1 MLVYPPG
8 WRHVRGR
15 HLTPAMSARH
25 IPIPHGDEMH
35 SERFTQPG
43 EIVRHRASAPPR
55 GRQAQR
61 PRGSGRPRSFLIG
74 TQDVLEGSDYDQ
86 TFTNTAGGALQPW
99 TLQATG
105 WLARLWMRVDYTT
118 TGGTALTADAPFILF
133 SSVQLNDVNN
143 EAIFG
148 PFDGYTWF
156 VTNKYGG
163 YYFSD
168 DPATNAVYTASATAG
183 TFILQVPLEIV
194 NRDPIGPVASVN
206 NTATITLIMQL
217 NTAVTGATAWSVRVR
232 GTQEF
237 YWEPRK
243 ADKQGRAIAG
253 APPASGTTQ
262 YWTQGS
268 VPVSA
273 AGVINQQLITGLGY
287 PFRQYLFMYRGAAG
301 ARSSGETNWPD
312 PLIGIKFEA
321 NFLLTQ
327 YTKADWQGAMSRE
340 YGYPATTMD
349 VRGAGAAGV
358 LPGKENGVYALNFNQ
373 DFFLQKPGGETRRS
387 YLVTSPGS
395 NFIFNGNM
403 GVAGNLYEVVNYV
416 APGGGQANR
425 QDTAA
430 LTGGQ

>member
-1 MLVYPPG
+1 M
-8 WRHVRGR
+8 
-15 HLTPAMSARH
+15 
-25 IPIPHGDEMH
+25 
-35 SERFTQPG
+35 
-43 EIVRHRASAPPR
+43 PPR
-55 GRQAQR
+55 TAVRPGARQAQGA
-61 PRGSGRPRSFLIG
+61 PRPRSFLIG
-74 TQDVLEGSDYDQ
+74 TQDVLEGGDYDQ
-86 TFTNTAGGALQPW
+86 TFTNTAGGSFQPW

-105 WLARLWMRVDYTT
+105 WLARLWIRVDYTST
-118 TGGTALTADAPFILF
+118 AGTLGADSPFTIF

-148 PFDGYTWF
+148 PFDGYTWYL
-156 VTNKYGG
+156 TNKYGG
-163 YYFSD
+163 YYYWD
-168 DPATNAVYTASATAG
+168 DPATNAVYTASGTAG
-183 TFILQVPLEIV
+183 TFILQIPLEIV

-206 NTATITLIMQL
+206 NTATLTLIMQL
-217 NTAVTGATAWSVRVR
+217 NAAATAFPSATAWSVRAR

-243 ADKQGRAIAG
+243 GDKQGRPIAG
-253 APPASGTTQ
+253 APPANGTTQ

-268 VPVSA
+268 IPIAA
-273 AGVINQQLITGLGY
+273 AGVINTQLITGLGY
-287 PFRQYLFMYRGAAG
+287 PFRQYAWVYRGTAG

-312 PLIGIKFEA
+312 PLIGLKYEA

-340 YGYPATTMD
+340 YGFPAATMD

-358 LPGKENGVYALNFNQ
+358 LPGKENGVYITNFNQ
-373 DFFLQKPGGETRRS
+373 DFFMQKPGAETRRG

-395 NFIFNGNM
+395 NFIINGNF

-416 APGGGQANR
+416 APGGGGGAGNAQAR
-425 QDTAA
+425 HQDTAM